1 MSLTPES
8 IELIL
13 KHFERQ
19 LDELR
24 ERSEAASKFGNKL
37 VGGLVVVS
45 LVVGGIQF
53 FVVRQ
58 IALLDAVRDNQRQ
71 VIERLIVLEVKERY
85 DRTPHPD
92 DKEKP

>member
-1 MSLTPES
+1 MPLEPET
-8 IELIL
+8 IELLL
-13 KHFERQ
+13 KQLERQ
-19 LDELR
+19 VDELR
-24 ERSEAASKFGNKL
+24 TRTENASKFGNKL

-58 IALLDAVRDNQRQ
+58 ISLLDAVRDNQRQ

-92 DKEKP
+92 EKEKP

>member
-1 MSLTPES
+1 
-8 IELIL
+8 
-13 KHFERQ
+13 
-19 LDELR
+19 
-24 ERSEAASKFGNKL
+24 
-37 VGGLVVVS
+37 VVS

-58 IALLDAVRDNQRQ
+58 ISLLDAVRDNQRQ

-92 DKEKP
+92 EKEKP